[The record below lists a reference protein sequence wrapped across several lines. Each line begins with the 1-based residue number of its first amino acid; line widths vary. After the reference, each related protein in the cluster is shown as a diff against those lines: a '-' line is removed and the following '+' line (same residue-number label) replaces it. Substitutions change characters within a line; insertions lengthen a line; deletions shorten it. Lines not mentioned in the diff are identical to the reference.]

1 MKKVFKIILI
11 VIAVLFVGV
20 IAIGIFSAP
29 EPEKFSVPEFT
40 GEQNTEERVLD
51 IYSRAGQDAKE
62 PTLERAKY
70 CKEYLLENYDKDLE
84 ANMYYASY
92 LYNYGVATEDNES
105 IKAGSLARSLSE
117 KIYLNTGTV
126 SDQDYTNL
134 ADALHALDY

>member
-62 PTLERAKY
+62 PTIERAKY
-70 CKEYLLENYDKDLE
+70 CKEYLLDNYDKDLE
-84 ANMYYASY
+84 ANMYYGSY
-92 LYNYGVATEDNES
+92 LYNYGVANKDNES

-134 ADALHALDY
+134 ADALHVLDY

>member
-29 EPEKFSVPEFT
+29 EAEEFSVPEFT

-62 PTLERAKY
+62 PTIERAKY

-84 ANMYYASY
+84 SNMYYGSY

-134 ADALHALDY
+134 ADALHVLDY

>member
-20 IAIGIFSAP
+20 IAIAIFSAP

-84 ANMYYASY
+84 SNMYYGSY
-92 LYNYGVATEDNES
+92 LYNYGVANKDNES

>member
-29 EPEKFSVPEFT
+29 EAEEFSVPEFT
-40 GEQNTEERVLD
+40 GEQNTDERVLD

-70 CKEYLLENYDKDLE
+70 CKEYLLENYYKDLE
-84 ANMYYASY
+84 SNMYYGSY
-92 LYNYGVATEDNES
+92 LYNYGVANKDNES